1 MFNFKEHKQTQDPHI
16 EKTSNV
22 YDSQHVDLKK
32 GKQKRIRKVILGLL
46 AAVIFLLCTTIYLQ
60 YEVYGLKKIEATRD
74 EVPSTPNQIIDA
86 VKRHIIVPGGEP
98 QIAAVEDAKKL
109 NTSQAFFKDALN
121 GDVVLVYETMIIL
134 YRPSLDIVVAVGVIN
149 TTNGR

>member
-1 MFNFKEHKQTQDPHI
+1 MFNFKEHKQPQTHQE
-16 EKTSNV
+16 EKLSNMH
-22 YDSQHVDLKK
+22 DSQHIELRK
-32 GKQKRIRKVILGLL
+32 GKQKRVRKVILSLL
-46 AAVIFLLCTTIYLQ
+46 ALVIFLLGTTIYLQ
-60 YEVYGLKKIEATRD
+60 YEVYALRKIEATRD

-86 VKRHIIVPGGEP
+86 VKRHIVVPGGEP

-109 NTSQAFFKDALN
+109 NSSQAFFKDALN

-134 YRPSLDIVVAVGVIN
+134 YRPSLDIVVAVGDIN